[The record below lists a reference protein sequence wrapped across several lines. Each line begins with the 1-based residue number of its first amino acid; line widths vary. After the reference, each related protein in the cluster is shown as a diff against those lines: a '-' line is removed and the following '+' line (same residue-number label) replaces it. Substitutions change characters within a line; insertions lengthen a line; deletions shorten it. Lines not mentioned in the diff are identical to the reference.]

1 MENTIEE
8 GKTTAIISYILFV
21 GVLIALS
28 INADKKN
35 AFAAFHIRQSLGL
48 TITFIALG
56 LLIGNF
62 GNPMITISM
71 WIFIFVLWT
80 FGIFTAIKGEMKPIP
95 LLGDFFQKSFKS
107 I

>member
-1 MENTIEE
+1 MENTIKE

-35 AFAAFHIRQSLGL
+35 TFAAFHIRQSLGL
-48 TITFIALG
+48 TITFMALG
-56 LLIGNF
+56 LLISNF
-62 GNPMITISM
+62 ANPMITISM

-80 FGIFTAIKGEMKPIP
+80 FGIFTAIKGEMKPVP
-95 LLGDFFQKSFKS
+95 LLGNFFQKCFKS